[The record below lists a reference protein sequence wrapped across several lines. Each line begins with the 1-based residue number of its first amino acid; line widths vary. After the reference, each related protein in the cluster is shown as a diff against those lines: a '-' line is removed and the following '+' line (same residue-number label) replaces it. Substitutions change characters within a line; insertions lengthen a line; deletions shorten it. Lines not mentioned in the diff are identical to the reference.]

1 MITPRDGDKVTA
13 LTEEQIL
20 AQVREFVQREFLYMR
35 PGVVLSDDD
44 SLMKSGVVDSM
55 GVLEVMQFLSDTF
68 DVSPADEEITE
79 ENLGSLRFIAR
90 FVRRKLSSQVSGP
103 SLPPVNGSSA
113 LARTPLPHPPAAGR
127 TSSP

>member
-1 MITPRDGDKVTA
+1 MITPRDGDQVTA
-13 LTEEQIL
+13 LTEEQVL
-20 AQVREFVQREFLYMR
+20 AQIREFVQREFLYMR

-68 DVSPADEEITE
+68 DVSPSDEEITE

-90 FVRRKLSSQVSGP
+90 FVLRKLSLQAPGP
-103 SLPPVNGSSA
+103 SLQPVSGSSV
-113 LARTPLPHPPAAGR
+113 LSPTPLPLPPAAVR